1 MSPLQKVAMGLVI
14 VFLRAELGGID
25 ALPDPVGWALVL
37 AGTWSMRAVL
47 VDVDV
52 LLWVGSVAAVISVGL
67 FVPALDDR
75 LSPSGQWAASLPQT
89 VFCLVLC
96 GSLAALARPVG
107 GAPAVR
113 ARRLELLRWVFLA
126 VGVGPVLVY
135 GGGVVALA
143 PPLAALAV
151 LANVALVYYT
161 FAVSDLSRRD
171 RQHRPHRPRRSP
183 GETRPEQG

>member
-1 MSPLQKVAMGLVI
+1 VSPLQKVAMGLVI
-14 VFLRAELGGID
+14 VFLRAELGGVD
-25 ALPDPVGWALVL
+25 ALPDPVGWVLVL
-37 AGTWSMRAVL
+37 AGTWSMRSVL
-47 VDVDV
+47 ANVDV
-52 LLWVGSVAAVISVGL
+52 LLWVGSVAAAISVGL

-75 LSPSGQWAASLPQT
+75 LSASGQWGASLPQT

-96 GSLAALARPVG
+96 GSLASLARPAG
-107 GAPAVR
+107 GGHGLR

-151 LANVALVYYT
+151 VANVALVYYA
-161 FAVSDLSRRD
+161 FALSALS
-171 RQHRPHRPRRSP
+171 RPRRPSDETTAGP
-183 GETRPEQG
+183 G